1 MSGAVLGTLAWRFF
15 VLAFLAIGGINAALP
30 EIHRQVVEVERWMTN
45 SEFAA
50 YFAIANAAPGPNM
63 LIVTLVGWHVAG
75 VVGALVAT
83 LAMVG
88 PTSVMVYAVFHIW
101 DRFRDALWR
110 RPVQNGL
117 SAVTVGLLAASAFLL
132 ARASDTGWVTLA
144 ITVGTAAVSY
154 LTRWN
159 PLWSFAVAAA
169 IGAAGFT

>member
-15 VLAFLAIGGINAALP
+15 VLAFLAIGGVNAALP
-30 EIHRQVVEVERWMTN
+30 EVHRQVVEVERWMSN

-50 YFAIANAAPGPNM
+50 YFAIANAAPGPNL

-144 ITVGTAAVSY
+144 ITVATAAVSY

>member
-1 MSGAVLGTLAWRFF
+1 MSGAAIGTLAWRFF
-15 VLAFLAIGGINAALP
+15 VLAFLAIGGVNAALP
-30 EIHRQVVEVERWMTN
+30 EVHRQVVEVEHWMAN

-50 YFAIANAAPGPNM
+50 YFAIANAAPGPNL

-75 VVGALVAT
+75 VVGALVST
-83 LAMVG
+83 LSMVG
-88 PTSVMVYAVFHIW
+88 PTSVMVYVVFRIW
-101 DRFRDALWR
+101 DKFGDALWR

-144 ITVGTAAVSY
+144 ITVATGIVSY
-154 LTRWN
+154 LTRLN
-159 PLWSFAVAAA
+159 PLWAFAVAAA

>member
-15 VLAFLAIGGINAALP
+15 VLAFLAIGGVNAALP
-30 EIHRQVVEVERWMTN
+30 EVHRQVVEVERWMSN

-50 YFAIANAAPGPNM
+50 YFAIANAAPGPNL

-154 LTRWN
+154 LSRWN

>member
-15 VLAFLAIGGINAALP
+15 VLAFLAIGGVNAALP
-30 EIHRQVVEVERWMTN
+30 EIHRQVVDVERWMTN